1 MKELADIEKFNQAS
15 ETPSFTVELVDDKL
29 DEWHVKVLTSSID
42 SSSELYVD
50 LKKLK
55 ISHILLQI
63 DFPPSFPFLPPFIR
77 VISPSIDKGEFFF
90 HLDFFFLVIFNFERT
105 DHKTHQ
111 YVIFSG

>member
-90 HLDFFFLVIFNFERT
+90 YLDFFFFGNI
-105 DHKTHQ
+105 
-111 YVIFSG
+111 